1 MRLVIVGLALGL
13 AVPAVAGVPGLSMVA
28 AQSPV
33 STQPLAPGE
42 VLLEVDALGTVT
54 TRADT
59 ATLLVRVEASAAI
72 ETEARRAT
80 ESAADRIVAAA
91 SSAGVAASDI
101 SRHPITRGENEMLMA
116 MQDMQRSAAAA
127 QRSAGGR
134 RPAILVPG
142 ANAAPAAESAHGE
155 VEIKVRGLDRV
166 AQVRHA
172 LEAAGAE
179 SVPDPTYTL
188 ANDGASRADA
198 RARAIA
204 QARANA
210 DAYASALGMRVLRI
224 VRVTERVGV
233 DLIGAMVSEG
243 PRMRQMMSG
252 MDGRNPDIVTTVALG
267 MDFALAPR

>member
-59 ATLLVRVEASAAI
+59 ATLLVRVEASAAT

-116 MQDMQRSAAAA
+116 MQDMQRSRRPPAGDARSGR
-127 QRSAGGR
+127 QRSTRGGERSWRSRNQGSRPRPR
-134 RPAILVPG
+134 RA
-142 ANAAPAAESAHGE
+142 SA
-155 VEIKVRGLDRV
+155 
-166 AQVRHA
+166 
-172 LEAAGAE
+172 
-179 SVPDPTYTL
+179 
-188 ANDGASRADA
+188 A
-198 RARAIA
+198 RAR
-204 QARANA
+204 
-210 DAYASALGMRVLRI
+210 G
-224 VRVTERVGV
+224 G
-233 DLIGAMVSEG
+233 
-243 PRMRQMMSG
+243 
-252 MDGRNPDIVTTVALG
+252 GR
-267 MDFALAPR
+267 